1 MCERVRR
8 SDGERERVVGMKKQT
23 KEGLGNRWSDS
34 ESAIECQKKKK
45 NNCIEVVK

>member
-1 MCERVRR
+1 MSERVRR
-8 SDGERERVVGMKKQT
+8 SDGERERVVGMEKQT

-45 NNCIEVVK
+45 KKTIALKL